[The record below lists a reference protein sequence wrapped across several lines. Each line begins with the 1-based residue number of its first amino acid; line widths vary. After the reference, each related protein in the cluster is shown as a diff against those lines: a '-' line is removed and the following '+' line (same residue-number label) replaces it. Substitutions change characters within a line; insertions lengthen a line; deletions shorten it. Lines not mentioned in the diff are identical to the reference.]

1 MAGVRI
7 DKWLW
12 AIRLYKHR
20 TSATTAAKQG
30 HVKINGVVVKASKCV
45 SLGDTISAFTPGGA
59 RIVEVVKLSSVRGPA
74 PVAVT
79 MYIDHTPP
87 AEPKEAVIGEV
98 VRDRGG
104 GRPTKREGRLLRKFK
119 QGG

>member
-1 MAGVRI
+1 MADVRV

-12 AIRLYKHR
+12 AVRLFKHR

-30 HVKINGVVVKASKCV
+30 HVKINGVVVKASKNV
-45 SLGDTISAFTPGGA
+45 SIGDMVSAFTPGGA
-59 RIVEVVKLSSVRGPA
+59 RIVEAVKLSVVRGPA
-74 PVAVT
+74 SVAAT

-87 AEPKEAVIGEV
+87 PDPKEGFVAEG
-98 VRDRGG
+98 VRERGG
-104 GRPTKREGRLLRKFK
+104 GRPTKRDARMLRKLK